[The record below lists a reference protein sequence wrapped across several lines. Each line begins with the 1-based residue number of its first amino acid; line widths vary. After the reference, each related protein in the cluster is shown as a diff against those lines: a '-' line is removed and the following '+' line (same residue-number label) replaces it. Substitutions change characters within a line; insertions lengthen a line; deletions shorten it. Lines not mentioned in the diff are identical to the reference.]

1 MKTDENISNNL
12 QSENGSALN
21 NEKYVRSVKK
31 IAREEGVAKGAWV
44 TALISFLIL
53 AAACVIFYSIYK
65 SEQKKQNALME
76 DQKVTYT
83 GLLNARDSTIND
95 WVLTFDQIEKDIQTI
110 KDKEKIITLKSSDRE
125 FTKERK
131 QQILEDIK
139 YINSLLDQNKKK
151 IAVLSEQLRKS
162 GGTIKSLQIKIT
174 ELEASMKQSETEISD
189 LKVALS
195 ERNFKIDQ
203 LNARVSDMQLEIAQK
218 EETISNQINEMNKA
232 YIASG
237 TYKDLKAK
245 GLISKEGGFLGLG
258 KKKSLIENFPDS
270 SFTLID
276 VTKTKSITLNSKKA
290 KLISEHPLGSYE
302 FVRDNNDNIASIKIT
317 DPDKFWK
324 ISKYAVVEVVR

>member
-110 KDKEKIITLKSSDRE
+110 KDKEKIIC
-125 FTKERK
+125 
-131 QQILEDIK
+131 
-139 YINSLLDQNKKK
+139 
-151 IAVLSEQLRKS
+151 
-162 GGTIKSLQIKIT
+162 
-174 ELEASMKQSETEISD
+174 
-189 LKVALS
+189 
-195 ERNFKIDQ
+195 
-203 LNARVSDMQLEIAQK
+203 
-218 EETISNQINEMNKA
+218 
-232 YIASG
+232 
-237 TYKDLKAK
+237 
-245 GLISKEGGFLGLG
+245 
-258 KKKSLIENFPDS
+258 
-270 SFTLID
+270 
-276 VTKTKSITLNSKKA
+276 
-290 KLISEHPLGSYE
+290 
-302 FVRDNNDNIASIKIT
+302 
-317 DPDKFWK
+317 
-324 ISKYAVVEVVR
+324 